1 MIYLRLAYEFFLTG
15 LFMYGGG
22 LASIPFLTQMAETT
36 DWFTL
41 GELMNMIAISES
53 SPGPIAV
60 NMATY
65 AGYMAAGIPGGIIA
79 TIFLL
84 LPSVIITSIVARLL
98 TRFRENSS
106 INAALYGLRPAS
118 LGLIA
123 AAGLGVLQYAL
134 LDMPLF
140 EYSGRFFDLFS
151 VRSLLLAAVL
161 FILISKIKAH
171 PVLFL
176 TSSAVVG
183 ILIF

>member
-1 MIYLRLAYEFFLTG
+1 MIFFTIFYEFFLTG

-41 GELMNMIAISES
+41 EELMNMIAISES

-60 NMATY
+60 NIATY
-65 AGYMAAGIPGGIIA
+65 AGFKAAGIPGSVIA
-79 TIFLL
+79 TISLL

-98 TRFRENSS
+98 THFRENALV
-106 INAALYGLRPAS
+106 NATLYGLRPAS

-123 AAGLGVLQYAL
+123 AAGLSVLLYAL
-134 LDMPLF
+134 FDIPLF
-140 EYSGRFFDLFS
+140 QYSGILFDLFDI
-151 VRSLLLAAVL
+151 RSLILAIALFVL
-161 FILISKIKAH
+161 IKKFKTH

-176 TSSAVVG
+176 AGSAIIG
-183 ILIF
+183 IIIY